1 MATHKYPCIA
11 WEIRGPHPP
20 PSYISGPARFCRD
33 YVTKT
38 RKPMPKPTTDLEP
51 TPNRLQ
57 NYTNLKPTKK
67 HNQNHQDFS
76 SDRAFVTQGP
86 KQDTMA
92 TASPRQNLLC
102 PNPARFRGRV
112 ATASPRQNLLC
123 PSGLVSEGLQNKC
136 F

>member
-33 YVTKT
+33 YCTKT

-67 HNQNHQDFS
+67 HNQNHQDFG
-76 SDRAFVTQGP
+76 SDRASVTQGP
-86 KQDTMA
+86 K
-92 TASPRQNLLC
+92 
-102 PNPARFRGRV
+102 
-112 ATASPRQNLLC
+112 
-123 PSGLVSEGLQNKC
+123 
-136 F
+136 